1 MTQKSQKEFFGIIIP
16 ANLLNN
22 SEITLSEKFV
32 YAYISSFK
40 KYCCESNERISEKL
54 GISQKTI
61 SRSISNLQKLGYIF
75 IDCEKSN
82 NFGRKLYAVYENPQ
96 KLEYLSKRNV
106 IFEHGQNVHVENP
119 PKHGQNVQEPRQNV
133 HATYRVNMDKMS
145 NKEYRIKRIKETRV
159 ENSPAGLAG
168 SVPAS
173 RLSATSRPKR
183 ENFSC
188 TKDFIVAVRNWNKRR
203 SVLTTESQT
212 IST

>member
-82 NFGRKLYAVYENPQ
+82 NFGRKLYAVYENPK
-96 KLEYLSKRNV
+96 KLEYLSKRNA
-106 IFEHGQNVHVENP
+106 IL
-119 PKHGQNVQEPRQNV
+119 
-133 HATYRVNMDKMS
+133 NMDKMS
-145 NKEYRIKRIKETRV
+145 MWKTH
-159 ENSPAGLAG
+159 
-168 SVPAS
+168 
-173 RLSATSRPKR
+173 LSMDKMSKSLDKMSMLLI
-183 ENFSC
+183 E
-188 TKDFIVAVRNWNKRR
+188 
-203 SVLTTESQT
+203 
-212 IST
+212 